1 MKTVQVNVSVE
12 EGKKEMEM
20 RHIFKMIVKVMAVV
34 VVTAIATPALFGFT
48 AVFSNSLEAG
58 DVAGLLALCV
68 GLLIIDYITLKG
80 ICRARGVTE
89 RHNGGARC
97 GNP

>member
-12 EGKKEMEM
+12 EGKKELEM
-20 RHIFKMIVKVMAVV
+20 RHIIKMIVKVMAVV
-34 VVTAIATPALFGFT
+34 VGTAIATPALFGFA
-48 AVFSNSLEAG
+48 AVFFNSLEAG

-68 GLLIIDYITLKG
+68 GLLII
-80 ICRARGVTE
+80 CRACGGTE
-89 RHNGGARC
+89 RHNGGAKC

>member
-1 MKTVQVNVSVE
+1 MQVNVSVE
-12 EGKKEMEM
+12 ERKMEMEM
-20 RHIFKMIVKVMAVV
+20 RHIIKMIVKVMAVV
-34 VVTAIATPALFGFT
+34 VVTAIATPDLFGFA

-80 ICRARGVTE
+80 ICRARGGTE